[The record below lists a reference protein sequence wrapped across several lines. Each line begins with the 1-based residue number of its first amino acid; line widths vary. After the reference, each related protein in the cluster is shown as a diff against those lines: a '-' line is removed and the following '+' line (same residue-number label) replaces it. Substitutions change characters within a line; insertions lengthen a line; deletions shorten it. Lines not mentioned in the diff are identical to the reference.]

1 MLEQIAFYII
11 SAIILGGAIAMV
23 SSRQLVRSVIWMVV
37 SFIGVGCLFLLLQA
51 EFIFAVQILVYAGG
65 IVVLFLFVIML
76 VNLSDFEQVEYLH
89 HQWLPALLLV
99 MLILAEVGFLLWA
112 GALGTPTPEAARVDV
127 MLRGMGGKHRNHRS
141 GALHRV
147 LAALRGRVGAVA
159 GGHDRRHL
167 PGQEASLR
175 WKASD

>member
-23 SSRQLVRSVIWMVV
+23 SSRRLVRSVIWMVV

-76 VNLSDFEQVEYLH
+76 VNLGDLERVEYLH
-89 HQWLPALLLV
+89 RQWLPALLLV

-112 GALGTPTPEAARVDV
+112 GARGTPTPDAQRVDV
-127 MLRGMGGKHRNHRS
+127 VLRGMGGNIETIGQVLYTEYLLPFEVVS
-141 GALHRV
+141 VLLLVAMIGAIYLAKKRV
-147 LAALRGRVGAVA
+147 
-159 GGHDRRHL
+159 
-167 PGQEASLR
+167 
-175 WKASD
+175 